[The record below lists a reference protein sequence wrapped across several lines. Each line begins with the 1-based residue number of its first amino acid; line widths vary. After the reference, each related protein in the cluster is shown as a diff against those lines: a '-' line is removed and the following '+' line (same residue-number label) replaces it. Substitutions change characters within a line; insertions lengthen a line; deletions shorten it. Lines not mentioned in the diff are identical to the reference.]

1 MRRLLYCL
9 AGSTLLHGVLLW
21 MPFPMSAGS
30 AGDAPP
36 RPLRVRLVAEALPT
50 ASGPEEN
57 ARRPVRAPQVKTPAD
72 KPSQAD
78 ARIRPRTAG
87 TVALTSKPT
96 PATKRATATARSGLE
111 AARVVGVAP
120 KPAVPSPVRT
130 KPVMQK
136 PAEPRLT
143 DTEPPAAVEPAETV
157 DAAATPAPARKTR
170 GEMGGGDAAATSTR
184 LARGVTREASAVR
197 KAGATPGFTP
207 ARYARTVT
215 PRYPRKARRAGWEGT
230 TVLKVLVNVDGAPGR
245 VTVDRTS
252 GFDILDSAAVKA
264 VEHWR
269 FHPARRG
276 ADAESSWVRVPVA
289 FRLKEGTGRLP

>member
-1 MRRLLYCL
+1 
-9 AGSTLLHGVLLW
+9 
-21 MPFPMSAGS
+21 
-30 AGDAPP
+30 
-36 RPLRVRLVAEALPT
+36 
-50 ASGPEEN
+50 
-57 ARRPVRAPQVKTPAD
+57 
-72 KPSQAD
+72 
-78 ARIRPRTAG
+78 
-87 TVALTSKPT
+87 
-96 PATKRATATARSGLE
+96 
-111 AARVVGVAP
+111 
-120 KPAVPSPVRT
+120 
-130 KPVMQK
+130 
-136 PAEPRLT
+136 
-143 DTEPPAAVEPAETV
+143 
-157 DAAATPAPARKTR
+157 
-170 GEMGGGDAAATSTR
+170 MGGGDAAATSTR

>member
-1 MRRLLYCL
+1 M
-9 AGSTLLHGVLLW
+9 HGVLLW
-21 MPFPMSAGS
+21 VPFPMSAGS

-50 ASGPEEN
+50 APGPEEN

-72 KPSQAD
+72 KPSRAH
-78 ARIRPRTAG
+78 ARVRPGTAG
-87 TVALTSKPT
+87 TVALSSKPT
-96 PATKRATATARSGLE
+96 RATKRATATARSGPE

-120 KPAVPSPVRT
+120 EPGVPAPART
-130 KPVMQK
+130 KPVMQE
-136 PAEPRLT
+136 PAEPRLA
-143 DTEPPAAVEPAETV
+143 DTGPAAAVEPVETV
-157 DAAATPAPARKTR
+157 DAAGTPAPVRKTR
-170 GEMGGGDAAATSTR
+170 SGMDGGDAVAKSTR

-197 KAGATPGFTP
+197 EAGATPGFTP

-230 TVLKVLVNVDGAPGR
+230 TVLKVLVNADGAPGR
-245 VTVDRTS
+245 VIVGRTS
-252 GFDILDSAAVKA
+252 GFDILDSAAVNA
-264 VEHWR
+264 VGHWR

-289 FRLKEGTGRLP
+289 FRLKEDSR